1 MENCPNCKREIKQS
15 VFSNISLLNKQ
26 KTDII
31 NYYQEEKKDG
41 YCNKCGDGLLFDE
54 SNTKLDVERTDLI
67 KNIVTLSKNVPI
79 VTIHNPKDWDYD
91 VLGLVTGQSTTGT
104 GVITEFTT
112 VFTDFFGAQSNRT
125 NKKIKKGETMSSLQM
140 VASTLELGGNAVIGV
155 DIDYAEVGGLKGM
168 IMVCVSGTAIRLKNL
183 DVLGKDKKIQIEK
196 LTTLNDKLLS
206 MPNVYDPI
214 ENI

>member
-1 MENCPNCKREIKQS
+1 MENCPNCKKEVKQG
-15 VFSNISLLNKQ
+15 VFSNKLLDEQ
-26 KTDII
+26 KTEII
-31 NYYQEEKKDG
+31 NYFQEEKKDG
-41 YCNKCGDGLLFDE
+41 YCDKCGSFLFDE
-54 SNTKLDVERTDLI
+54 ANTKLVVERRNII
-67 KNIVTLSKNVPI
+67 KNIVSISKNVPL
-79 VTIHNPKDWDYD
+79 VTIHNPKNWDYD

-125 NKKIKKGETMSSLQM
+125 NKKIKNGETMSSLQM

-168 IMVCVSGTAIRLKNL
+168 IMVCVSGTAIRLNNL
-183 DVLGKDKKIQIEK
+183 EVLGNDKKIQIEK

-206 MPNVYDPI
+206 IPNVYVPI